1 MGGPYEPGTSCQPYV
16 ADRIKKRY
24 KRLLVG
30 FSHTVESVDHHR
42 AYGGPRVDL
51 LWTYCL
57 GEERTPPIPPLM
69 VRPWSTIR
77 TYCPLKEDLLFWGRS
92 DLLLSPS
99 YGQQRVTLGVD
110 GQHRVNRTYVPDST
124 PLTPLNKG
132 LKGNSR
138 FRLYDHIEG
147 TGDAPEEEGNA
158 LRIWQGLQA

>member
-1 MGGPYEPGTSCQPYV
+1 M
-16 ADRIKKRY
+16 
-24 KRLLVG
+24 
-30 FSHTVESVDHHR
+30 
-42 AYGGPRVDL
+42 DL
-51 LWTYCL
+51 LFG
-57 GEERTPPIPPLM
+57 GEENSSYPPSYGQAM
-69 VRPWSTIR
+69 VNLGSTIR

-132 LKGNSR
+132 LKGNSK
-138 FRLYDHIEG
+138 FRLYDDKVR

-158 LRIWQGLQA
+158 LRI